1 MRFGPG
7 KLKHVAGR
15 ILWIQQAVAE
25 GSVQL
30 AQVGTIWNLSDLGT
44 EPLRGN
50 RLRLLLPEINMSSE
64 SGTCAIGEEEYQLQV
79 RKHGSVK
86 HVGLLAKQ
94 VARVILQSLERKRK
108 QSFDPQKGLANPC
121 HSTCHEQARRC
132 NHISFCAC
140 HSCHEPHEHNPQI
153 FALLFKVPVAS
164 ARHFAKIS
172 QLVIIEYMSST
183 YLRYAAASASRSSF
197 RARRYKR

>member
-1 MRFGPG
+1 MDSSSARQIALRLEPG

-30 AQVGTIWNLSDLGT
+30 AQVGATWNLSDLGT
-44 EPLRGN
+44 KPLGGN
-50 RLRLLLPEINMSSE
+50 RLRFLLHEISLSSE
-64 SGTCAIGEEEYQLQV
+64 SGTVAIGEEEYQLQV

-121 HSTCHEQARRC
+121 HLTCHEQVRHC
-132 NHISFCAC
+132 NHIS
-140 HSCHEPHEHNPQI
+140 
-153 FALLFKVPVAS
+153 V
-164 ARHFAKIS
+164 
-172 QLVIIEYMSST
+172 
-183 YLRYAAASASRSSF
+183 SF
-197 RARRYKR
+197 LP